1 MAKDRCN
8 SFDYYWNLKVIEA
21 FARMT
26 REVTCLE
33 TYKNVKTKHC
43 SKTWINLHRFLGFA
57 NTRILPK
64 TCPLLSWDQALL
76 SFSWVKRFQPA
87 KQIEKSHI
95 KNSTCVPE
103 WRCNVTS
110 EETCSS
116 IVWRVDVN
124 TFNQIGSALSSSW
137 TCMRTDPF
145 RWHEERGCTVL
156 QMAHL
161 IRLAVVVVTSTVAW
175 PCKAFH
181 STF

>member
-1 MAKDRCN
+1 MTKDRCN
-8 SFDYYWNLKVIEA
+8 SLNYYWNLKVIEA

-43 SKTWINLHRFLGFA
+43 SKTWINLHRFLDFA

-87 KQIEKSHI
+87 RQIEKSHI

-103 WRCNVTS
+103 LHVCERIECNSHCYITCTNLHEYTLDYHNITRTLNSTS
-110 EETCSS
+110 
-116 IVWRVDVN
+116 
-124 TFNQIGSALSSSW
+124 G
-137 TCMRTDPF
+137 P
-145 RWHEERGCTVL
+145 L
-156 QMAHL
+156 QG
-161 IRLAVVVVTSTVAW
+161 V
-175 PCKAFH
+175 H
-181 STF
+181 SKK